1 MLDSG
6 AAISVVNYDV
16 VRHKTITKVTTCAVG
31 ANGRPLDVSGR
42 TTATIQLGDFKVD
55 HPFTV
60 VHNLTVDCLL
70 GADFLQ
76 KHDGVLDCCNNMLT
90 VGKEAKIK
98 VPLDL
103 HKQLSSLDTSC
114 TTSVN
119 VCSLLDMEIPARTI
133 LDNLIHPVI
142 VIHRA
147 FVKPT

>member
-16 VRHKTITKVTTCAVG
+16 VRHKAITKVTTCAVG
-31 ANGRPLDVSGR
+31 AKGAPVIGR
-42 TTATIQLGDFKVD
+42 TTVTIQLEVD

-70 GADFLQ
+70 GADSLQ
-76 KHDGVLDCCNNMLT
+76 KHDSILDCYNNTLT
-90 VGKEAKIK
+90 VGKETKIK
-98 VPLDL
+98 VSLDL
-103 HKQLSSLDTSC
+103 HKQLSSLDTSS

-133 LDNLIHPVI
+133 QLISGQLDSSCDCNSDQ
-142 VIHRA
+142 
-147 FVKPT
+147 